1 VRGWCV
7 SSCGQNVDRDYFS
20 VRISPGTGNWRRPCP
35 RVSHYMGCKKLKS
48 YPKDRK
54 LFVKKEEQLAAEFL
68 RKRFG
73 DDPLYEPLGNG
84 TPPDFSID
92 GTACEVRRLNQ
103 RYIDEGGANEGLEQI
118 DIPLNLALQRKLS
131 EIPFSAKGGSMFWG
145 SKFKRPLEGRMGR
158 IVAQLA
164 QAAREHYEEGSR
176 KSKEISV
183 GGVTLD
189 LIAYSTSAGKAFIMG
204 YTVDDDSGGMLGD
217 IYPTSIRLALEEKIA
232 KTKSVADK
240 FDRWIL
246 ILVDNVLPGM
256 MEPNDIGP
264 LDLNL
269 HHFNCVAILNPD
281 SSLALEYPAGSLKLH
296 CRIRQRAYQL
306 YEERDR
312 HEGHELE
319 DWLKAEG
326 EVSS

>member
-1 VRGWCV
+1 VCAYV
-7 SSCGQNVDRDYFS
+7 
-20 VRISPGTGNWRRPCP
+20 P
-35 RVSHYMGCKKLKS
+35 RLSHHTGCKKLKG
-48 YPKDRK
+48 YPNDRD

-73 DDPLYEPLGNG
+73 EDPLYEPLGNG

-92 GTACEVRRLNQ
+92 GTAFEARRLNQ

-131 EIPFSAKGGSMFWG
+131 DIPFSDKCGSMFWG
-145 SKFKRPLEGRMGR
+145 SKFKRPLEGKVGR

-164 QAAREHYEEGSR
+164 QEAREHYEQGSR

-189 LIAYSTSAGKAFIMG
+189 LIASSSTSTEKAFIMG
-204 YTVDDDSGGMLGD
+204 HTVDDDSGGMLGD
-217 IYPTSIRLALEEKIA
+217 IYPRSIRLALEEKIA
-232 KTKSVADK
+232 KTKGVADK

-246 ILVDNVLPGM
+246 ILIDDVLPGI

-264 LDLNL
+264 LDLNP

-281 SSLALEYPAGSLKLH
+281 ASLALECSAGSLKLH
-296 CRIRQRAYQL
+296 CRIRERAYEL
-306 YEERDR
+306 YEERGR
-312 HEGHELE
+312 NEGHDLD

-326 EVSS
+326 ELSS